1 MNRDSN
7 NVDGLI
13 NRLISQMDMVY
24 DYIINNNYDDTNNEW
39 ILAKEL
45 FINLDGYLD
54 GSSSYGLVFNG
65 EGISSSAIG
74 EYNDNTYDI
83 TLTNVEVKG
92 ISLFPKEKFKLQ
104 DENNNDIRLLFGD
117 TIDCLA
123 VFDQIDDMSITQYIN
138 K

>member
-1 MNRDSN
+1 M
-7 NVDGLI
+7 
-13 NRLISQMDMVY
+13 
-24 DYIINNNYDDTNNEW
+24 
-39 ILAKEL
+39 
-45 FINLDGYLD
+45 
-54 GSSSYGLVFNG
+54 
-65 EGISSSAIG
+65 
-74 EYNDNTYDI
+74 
-83 TLTNVEVKG
+83 KG